1 MFSGVIFCFFC
12 LTTLD
17 CIFIFFI
24 KKGRINKLKKKKS
37 KKKIYGCKKKK
48 KIFF

>member
-24 KKGRINKLKKKKS
+24 KKGRINKLKKKK
-37 KKKIYGCKKKK
+37 KNIYGCKKKK
-48 KIFF
+48 NFF